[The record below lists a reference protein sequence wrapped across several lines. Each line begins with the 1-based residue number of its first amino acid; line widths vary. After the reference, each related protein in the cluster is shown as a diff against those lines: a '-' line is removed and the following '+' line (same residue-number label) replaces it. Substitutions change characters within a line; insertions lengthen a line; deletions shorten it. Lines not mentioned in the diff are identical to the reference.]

1 MSTDTIIGISGFIAS
16 LFFGLLSL
24 VFYYKA
30 KSVRIPSF
38 VYDHVLMQ
46 TRSHPE
52 ITISFRGEKID
63 NLSRSRI
70 LFLNKGK
77 KEIRVQDKPQS
88 GFPKIIFPNG
98 TRILSVSVLATSSQD
113 IAFSAQKTTDTT
125 LEIGYDY
132 LNKDDG
138 GIVEVLFDG
147 TASTKTPIEYK
158 APLIGAEPVRSY
170 SYAAKPNIIDL
181 VFWTLIFSVFGLV
194 SLAIITDFGLSLFN
208 GVFEWKKLAKG
219 GVFLFLVGFGLWHN
233 VLTPYLR
240 AVPTWAKC
248 HFETPKGTYPAA

>member
-1 MSTDTIIGISGFIAS
+1 MSTDTLIGITGLVASFI
-16 LFFGLLSL
+16 FGILSL
-24 VFYYKA
+24 VFYFKA
-30 KSVRIPSF
+30 KSVRLPSF

-70 LFLNKGK
+70 LFINKGK

-88 GFPKIIFPNG
+88 GFPKVIFPNG
-98 TRILSVSVLATSSQD
+98 TRILSVSIPATSSPD
-113 IAFSAQKTTDTT
+113 IMFRAEKTTDTT

-158 APLIGAEPVRSY
+158 APLIGAAPTSSY
-170 SYAAKPNIIDL
+170 RYVARPKIFD
-181 VFWTLIFSVFGLV
+181 LIFWILMFSVLAFI
-194 SLAIITDFGLSLFN
+194 SLLILSDFGLSLFK
-208 GVFEWKKLAKG
+208 GVFEWKKLTM
-219 GVFLFLVGFGLWHN
+219 GVSLLFIMGTGLWIN
-233 VLTPYLR
+233 VLTPYRR
-240 AVPTWAKC
+240 AVPAWAKP
-248 HFETPKGTYPAA
+248 HFETPKGT